1 VGDSGTDGEGAD
13 TAATPAPPTAAPP
26 PPAPLG
32 VNDILR
38 FLLQLFALLSLAFWG
53 YMAWPFPWPAFAY
66 IVGAPAF
73 AALVW
78 WLFRSAKAPLPLDP
92 VGKALIEILIMG
104 SVVVAWLMLDYPIV
118 AAVFGVIAAVSGII
132 HGRAEISREPRP

>member
-13 TAATPAPPTAAPP
+13 TTATPAPPT
-26 PPAPLG
+26 PLG

-38 FLLQLFALLSLAFWG
+38 FLIQLFALLSLAFWG

-78 WLFRSAKAPLPLDP
+78 WLFRSSKAPLPLDP

-104 SVVVAWLMLDYPIV
+104 SVVAAWLMLDYPIV
-118 AAVFGVIAAVSGII
+118 AAAFGVLAAVSGII
-132 HGRAEISREPRP
+132 HGRAEISREPKP

>member
-1 VGDSGTDGEGAD
+1 MGDSGTDGKDAD
-13 TAATPAPPTAAPP
+13 TAATTAPPAT
-26 PPAPLG
+26 APLG

-38 FLLQLFALLSLAFWG
+38 FLIQLFALLSLAFWG

-78 WLFRSAKAPLPLDP
+78 WLFRSARAPLPLDP

-104 SVVVAWLMLDYPIV
+104 SVVVAWLMLDYPLV